1 MSQRTGEFHNVITRV
16 EQEPE
21 AGAPHKYILLPE
33 NRLGLRYTAVFL
45 KRDEAH
51 NQVLWML

>member
-21 AGAPHKYILLPE
+21 AGAPHKYILLADK
-33 NRLGLRYTAVFL
+33 RILAFL
-45 KRDEAH
+45 T
-51 NQVLWML
+51 LSF